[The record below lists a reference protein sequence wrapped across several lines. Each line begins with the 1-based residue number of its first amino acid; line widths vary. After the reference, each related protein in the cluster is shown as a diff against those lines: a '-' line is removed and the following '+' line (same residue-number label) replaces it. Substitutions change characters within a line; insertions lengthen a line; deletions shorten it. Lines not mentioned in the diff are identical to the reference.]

1 MKKGSVEMGR
11 DGYLPLFETKVAK
24 GRILFRCYAASM
36 FVGIIFIWVYRVVH
50 FPPAGAQLLRR
61 WAWMGLFPS
70 ELLFSF
76 YWFLTQLVR
85 WSPIYRYTFKDRL
98 SQRFFQSLSLFLLLS
113 SPANGSFWN
122 FIADMRRFCRA

>member
-1 MKKGSVEMGR
+1 MEMNGERGSVEMGR

-24 GRILFRCYAASM
+24 GRILYRCYAASV

-61 WAWMGLFPS
+61 WAWMGLFLS

-98 SQRFFQSLSLFLLLS
+98 SQRFFQSFSPSSCFYLHLLMAHSEISLQ
-113 SPANGSFWN
+113 
-122 FIADMRRFCRA
+122 I